1 MHIIHQDNKK
11 AQVKFKVTD
20 PDDLW
25 YLSTL
30 IEPLDLLSASTTR
43 KLKIGDSEN
52 AKVIK
57 KTIYVTIEV
66 QTIEFTQTNSALHIN
81 GKIKSIHDDIPKDSY
96 QSISLEINDEA
107 TLQKPAFLSYHL
119 QKIQEASE
127 KKYSYLICLFDRE
140 EAIFALTKTRG
151 HEILLNLKGDVP
163 KKAQKVE
170 IKKDFYEE
178 LISLLQSYTQ
188 RYNPERIILASTAFY
203 KEDLIKKITAPELK
217 QKITLASCSDVSET
231 ALSEIMRS
239 TQLTTALKTSRTR
252 EEQLLIE
259 ELLSE
264 INKDGKAVYGF
275 EQTKQAIES
284 GAAKTLLITEKC
296 IQHFRLTN
304 HHQQLDQLLKTIESA
319 QGKIHLISSEHD
331 AGKKLDGLG
340 GIAALLR
347 YKLSYSAG
355 HN

>member
-11 AQVKFKVTD
+11 AHVKFKVTN

-30 IEPLDLLSASTTR
+30 IEPPDLLSASTTR
-43 KLKIGDSEN
+43 KLKLGTDEN

-66 QTIEFTQTNSALHIN
+66 ETVEFSQTGSALRIN

-107 TLQKPAFLSYHL
+107 TLQKKAFLSYHL
-119 QKIQEASE
+119 QKLQEASE

-140 EAIFALTKTRG
+140 EALFALTKTRG

-178 LISLLQSYTQ
+178 LLSLLQSYAQ

-203 KEDLIKKITAPELK
+203 KEDLMKKITSSQLK
-217 QKITLASCSDVSET
+217 QKITLATCSDVSET

-239 TQLTTALKTSRTR
+239 TELTYALKTSRAR

-259 ELLSE
+259 ELLHE

-275 EQTKQAIES
+275 EQTKHAINI
-284 GAAKTLLITEKC
+284 GAAQTLLLTEKC
-296 IQHFRLTN
+296 IQQFRLTN
-304 HHQQLDQLLKTIESA
+304 RHPELDQLLKTMEST
-319 QGKIHLISSEHD
+319 QSKIHLISSEHD

-347 YKLSYSAG
+347 YKLSY
-355 HN
+355 